1 MRKKEQTIKTLEK
14 YLEDIKKN
22 EDKVKSLEY
31 LKWLFDFTEKNN
43 HWNDES
49 LLYEKSISKK
59 DFENAQLV
67 SYFIDHV
74 KEKACEQ
81 GLFSIEHENYCYDDE
96 YNFKLLKNF
105 YNIYSYSG
113 QGTITGIKKL
123 EKTPEEYV
131 YMDEECPVEL
141 LRERE
146 LIEYIIINKDLDISP
161 AKVAVHVGHAC
172 TIATI
177 NQFNQKKFERWYDN
191 GKNQKKIILSAH
203 EKDLEKLEEKFYS
216 IRDNGFTEVKK
227 GTLIAVS
234 LGVMTRKEAF
244 SHIKRLQLWK

>member
-1 MRKKEQTIKTLEK
+1 MRKKEQIIKTLEK

-31 LKWLFDFTEKNN
+31 LKWLFKFTEIHNK
-43 HWNDES
+43 WNDETF
-49 LLYEKSISKK
+49 LYDKNISNE
-59 DFENAQLV
+59 DSENTQLILF
-67 SYFIDHV
+67 FIDYV
-74 KEKACEQ
+74 KERACEQ
-81 GLFSIEHENYCYDDE
+81 GLFSIEHENHCYDDE
-96 YNFKLLKNF
+96 YNFKLLNNF

-113 QGTITGIKKL
+113 QGTITGMKKL
-123 EKTPEEYV
+123 EETPEEYV
-131 YMDEECPVEL
+131 YIDEECPIEL
-141 LRERE
+141 LKERE
-146 LIEYIIINKDLDISP
+146 LIEYIIINKSLDISP
-161 AKVAVHVGHAC
+161 AKIAVHVGHAC

-216 IRDNGFTEVKK
+216 VRDNGFTEVEK

-234 LGVMTRKEAF
+234 LGVMTRKEA
-244 SHIKRLQLWK
+244 SSYIKRLQLWK